1 MIFKGELK
9 PLKAKSPGLT
19 SAVQPFS
26 QDSILPKHA
35 GLWTRSQHQEV
46 EVSFL
51 GPWSFQFRQ
60 KWGSLWQ
67 TGGKKQS
74 VQLSGNTGPVNATI
88 YRGSGSSLLSGTQ
101 IPTFPLLQVLVS
113 IRGCKVNPCRV
124 LPTPSLPPEGKLTK
138 NIGMMEYQSGGWRL
152 SPYSSG
158 TLRGRSWGKILA
170 KSRAREDELNQIPC
184 SVIFLSSNDLRK
196 IQYDPANCASVL

>member
-1 MIFKGELK
+1 MDQISAPGGGGLIPGALEL
-9 PLKAKSPGLT
+9 P
-19 SAVQPFS
+19 VQAEMG
-26 QDSILPKHA
+26 I
-35 GLWTRSQHQEV
+35 
-46 EVSFL
+46 
-51 GPWSFQFRQ
+51 
-60 KWGSLWQ
+60 SLALR
-67 TGGKKQS
+67 GGKKQS
-74 VQLSGNTGPVNATI
+74 VQLSENTGPVSAAI

-152 SPYSSG
+152 SG
-158 TLRGRSWGKILA
+158 TLRGRSLGKVLA

-184 SVIFLSSNDLRK
+184 SVIFLPSNDLRK